1 MSSPPLHPHVSD
13 KHIVVTGGC
22 GFFGAWIVS
31 KLLASGARVTIVDA
45 VLSPARLALTMSSEE
60 IARVTLLQV
69 RLYAR
74 LMRMLPLR
82 QLSPQE
88 NFSPH
93 RPRRVAATRPP
104 ISLAPRRRPP
114 LHHHRHHHHPAPR
127 LAQAA
132 IDEPSFVTTLAG
144 LRPDGVIHLAALQM
158 PMCKAQPLLGARVN
172 VVGHLAIFEAAR
184 AMLAAPVGVAP
195 AIVYAS
201 SAAVFGP
208 DAEYG
213 DAAAGDLAVP
223 SPRSHYG
230 AFKLCCEFASRAYA
244 LSDGIASV
252 GLRPLTVYGPGR
264 DVGLTSAPTR
274 ALAAA
279 VRGEP
284 FDIPFS
290 GATAYIHVAEVADMF
305 IACLR
310 QERGAGPSEALARIY
325 TVGGDTVDVPAFIA
339 LAAAAIP
346 GADKLITCSGAPLPL
361 VSKLDDAALRRDYPV
376 PRIALADGVRQ
387 TADAY
392 RALHAQ
398 GKLKV

>member
-1 MSSPPLHPHVSD
+1 M
-13 KHIVVTGGC
+13 
-22 GFFGAWIVS
+22 
-31 KLLASGARVTIVDA
+31 
-45 VLSPARLALTMSSEE
+45 
-60 IARVTLLQV
+60 
-69 RLYAR
+69 
-74 LMRMLPLR
+74 
-82 QLSPQE
+82 
-88 NFSPH
+88 
-93 RPRRVAATRPP
+93 
-104 ISLAPRRRPP
+104 
-114 LHHHRHHHHPAPR
+114 
-127 LAQAA
+127 
-132 IDEPSFVTTLAG
+132 
-144 LRPDGVIHLAALQM
+144 IHLAALQM
-158 PMCKAQPLLGARVN
+158 PMCKAQPMLGARVN

-184 AMLAAPVGVAP
+184 ALVAAGGAAP

-264 DVGLTSAPTR
+264 DTGLTSSPTR

-279 VRGEP
+279 IRGEA

-310 QERGAGPSEALARIY
+310 AQGGGGGGGEALARVY
-325 TVGGDTVDVPAFIA
+325 TVGGDTVDVAAFIA

-346 GADKLITCSGAPLPL
+346 GAEKLITFSGAPLPL
-361 VSKLDDAALRRDYPV
+361 VSKLDDHTLRSDYPV
-376 PRIALADGVRQ
+376 PRIALADGIRQ
-387 TADAY
+387 TVQAY
-392 RALHAQ
+392 SKLHAE